1 MSDMLGRP
9 LIILPYSRPG
19 CLDRLGAFLGRW
31 LVRVVLVL
39 IGFLWGYACQMGRG

>member
-9 LIILPYSRPG
+9 LIILPYSRAG

-31 LVRVVLVL
+31 LVRLVLVG
-39 IGFLWGYACQMGRG
+39 IGFLWGYACSLSRG